1 MEHLT
6 PSDFTII
13 VKNIPLGL
21 NADYHK
27 ELLHIFTYNAV
38 DNEEIKVS
46 KIVLVYDIDYLIE
59 LEESLSKAVKR
70 K

>member
-1 MEHLT
+1 MDHLT

-21 NADYHK
+21 EVNYHR

-38 DNEEIKVS
+38 EKQETKVS

-59 LEESLSKAVKR
+59 LEANLSKAVKR

>member
-1 MEHLT
+1 MDNLT

-21 NADYHK
+21 NTDYHK
-27 ELLHIFTYNAV
+27 ELQHIFTYNAV
-38 DNEEIKVS
+38 DNEEIKVA
-46 KIVLVYDIDYLIE
+46 KIVLVYNIDYLIE
-59 LEESLSKAVKR
+59 LEENLSKAVKR